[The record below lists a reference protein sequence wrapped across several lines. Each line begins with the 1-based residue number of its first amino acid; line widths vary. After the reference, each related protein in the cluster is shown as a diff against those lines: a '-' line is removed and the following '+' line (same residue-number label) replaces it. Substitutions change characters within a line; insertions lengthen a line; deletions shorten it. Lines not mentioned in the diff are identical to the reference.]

1 MRLTSGTRLPGLPP
15 GGTGCAPSG
24 TAHSFTPIVE
34 TDVLLDTA
42 PMRGIIEVD
51 RDRLTV
57 RAGPKTTIGDFGEPL
72 WEHGLA
78 LANQGDIDTQAIAGA
93 IATATHGSGLR
104 QPSFSAALAGARLV
118 NGTGEM
124 MEVSSEVN
132 AGDLPGAPD
141 LDRDARNHDRGH
153 PSGRPRL

>member
-1 MRLTSGTRLPGLPP
+1 MLQDSQWTNWVGNQSFTPKQVVEVASESDVQDEVARAASGGYRVRTP
-15 GGTGCAPSG
+15 G

-34 TDVLLDTA
+34 TDVLLDSA

-72 WEHGLA
+72 WEQGLA

-104 QPSFSAALAGARLV
+104 QPSFSAALA
-118 NGTGEM
+118 E
-124 MEVSSEVN
+124 
-132 AGDLPGAPD
+132 PD
-141 LDRDARNHDRGH
+141 
-153 PSGRPRL
+153 S